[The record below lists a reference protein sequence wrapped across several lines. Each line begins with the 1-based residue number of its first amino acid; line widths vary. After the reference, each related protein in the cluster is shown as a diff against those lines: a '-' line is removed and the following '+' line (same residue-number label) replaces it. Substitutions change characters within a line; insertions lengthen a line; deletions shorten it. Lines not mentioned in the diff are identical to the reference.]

1 VLNPLESNLLKKPAI
16 IKGNSMSAPKAKILV
31 VDDEPSQRKMLQAN
45 LSLEGYQVFEA
56 DDGAN
61 AIARVSEEFFDLILM
76 DNRMSHMDG
85 IEALKE
91 IKKIS
96 PGIPVIIITA
106 YASVETAVE
115 ALQAGAHDY
124 LTKPLDIEELKF
136 KVQQSLEFWRLK
148 EDNILQKRRIENLF
162 DASRIVGRSQKMKD
176 VLETVAMVAPTEASV
191 LILGESGT
199 GKELIANA
207 LHLGSNRSDKR
218 FIKVNCA
225 ALPETLLESELFG
238 HEKGAFTGAVGRRA
252 GRFELAD
259 GGTIFLDEIGE
270 MTPATQAK
278 LLRVLQEREFE
289 PLGSS
294 RTVKVDIRI
303 ITASNRV
310 LKDEVRK
317 GTFREDLFYRLN
329 VVPINLPPLRDR
341 KEDVP
346 LLIEHFLKIYN
357 EKNGRSLQGFHPRA
371 LDALMRYPWPGN
383 IRELENVVERAV
395 ILTRDDYVPYS
406 ELPDPIREALDDP
419 LSREIREG
427 ITPGM
432 TIREMEKELI
442 IKTLEDNDGNRTRT
456 ARVLGIT
463 RRTLQHK
470 LKEYEIDQQASDS
483 GAEA

>member
-1 VLNPLESNLLKKPAI
+1 MN
-16 IKGNSMSAPKAKILV
+16 APKAKILV

-45 LSLEGYQVFEA
+45 LSLDGYQVFEA
-56 DDGAN
+56 DDGTS
-61 AIARVSEEFFDLILM
+61 AINKVSEEFFDLILM
-76 DNRMSHMDG
+76 DNRMSQMDG
-85 IEALKE
+85 IDALRE

-106 YASVETAVE
+106 YASVETAVQ

-124 LTKPLDIEELKF
+124 LTKPLDIDELRF

-207 LHLGSNRSDKR
+207 LHQGSARTDKR

-238 HEKGAFTGAVGRRA
+238 HEKGAFTGAIGRRP

-270 MTPATQAK
+270 MTLATQAK

-289 PLGSS
+289 PLGSTK
-294 RTVKVDIRI
+294 TVKVDIRI
-303 ITASNRV
+303 LAASNKI
-310 LKDEVRK
+310 LGEEVKR

-329 VVPINLPPLRDR
+329 VVPIFLPPLRER

-346 LLIEHFLKIYN
+346 LLIEHFLNIYN
-357 EKNGRSLQGFHPRA
+357 EKNGRRLHGFHPRA
-371 LDALMRYPWPGN
+371 LDALMRYSWPGN

-395 ILTRDDYVPYS
+395 ILTRDDYVPFS
-406 ELPDPIREALDDP
+406 ELPEAIRGTDGDLADQF
-419 LSREIREG
+419 REG
-427 ITPGM
+427 IRPGM

-456 ARVLGIT
+456 SRVLGIT

-470 LKEYEIDQQASDS
+470 LKEYGLDKHALDAT
-483 GAEA
+483 AEETN

>member
-1 VLNPLESNLLKKPAI
+1 
-16 IKGNSMSAPKAKILV
+16 MSAPKAKILV

-76 DNRMSHMDG
+76 DNRMSHVDG

-470 LKEYEIDQQASDS
+470 LKEYEIDQQSPDS
-483 GAEA
+483 GADA

>member
-1 VLNPLESNLLKKPAI
+1 MTEH
-16 IKGNSMSAPKAKILV
+16 KAKILV

-45 LSLEGYQVFEA
+45 LSLDGYKVFEA
-56 DDGAN
+56 EDGSD
-61 AIARVSEEFFDLILM
+61 AIARVSDEFYDLILM
-76 DNRMSHMDG
+76 DNRMSQIDG

-106 YASVETAVE
+106 HASVETAVE

-124 LTKPLDIEELKF
+124 LTKPLDIDELRI

-148 EDNILQKRRIENLF
+148 EENILQKRRIENLF
-162 DASRIVGRSQKMKD
+162 DASKIVGRSQAMKA
-176 VLETVAMVAPTEASV
+176 VLERVAMVAPSSTSV

-207 LHLGSNRSDKR
+207 IHQGSGRSDKR

-238 HEKGAFTGAVGRRA
+238 HERGAFTGAVARRP

-259 GGTIFLDEIGE
+259 GGSIFLDEIGE

-289 PLGSS
+289 PLGSTK
-294 RTVKVDIRI
+294 TVKVDIRI
-303 ITASNRV
+303 IAATNRN
-310 LKDEVRK
+310 LEEEVKR
-317 GTFREDLFYRLN
+317 GAFREDLFYRLN
-329 VVPINLPPLRDR
+329 VVPVDLPPLRER
-341 KEDVP
+341 REDIP
-346 LLIEHFLKIYN
+346 LLIDHFLNVYN
-357 EKNGRSLQGFHPRA
+357 ERNKRNLQGFHPRA
-371 LDALMRYPWPGN
+371 LDALMRYAWPGN
-383 IRELENVVERAV
+383 IRELENVVERSV
-395 ILTRDDYVPYS
+395 ILTREDYVPFS
-406 ELPDPIREALDDP
+406 ELPEAIRGAGDDP
-419 LSREIREG
+419 LYKEIRDG
-427 ITPGM
+427 IRPGM
-432 TIREMEKELI
+432 TIKEMERELI
-442 IKTLEDNDGNRTRT
+442 VKTLEDNDGNRTRT

-470 LKEYEIDQQASDS
+470 LKEYEIDQTSA
-483 GAEA
+483 

>member
-1 VLNPLESNLLKKPAI
+1 MTN
-16 IKGNSMSAPKAKILV
+16 PKAKILV
-31 VDDEPSQRKMLQAN
+31 VDDEPSQRKMLNAN

-56 DDGAN
+56 DDGAT
-61 AIARVSEEFFDLILM
+61 AIQKVSDEFFDLILM
-76 DNRMSHMDG
+76 DNRMSSMDG
-85 IEALKE
+85 IEALKG
-91 IKKIS
+91 IKNIS

-124 LTKPLDIEELKF
+124 LTKPLDIEELKI

-148 EDNILQKRRIENLF
+148 EENILQRRRIENLF
-162 DASRIVGRSQKMKD
+162 DASRIVGRSQKMKQ
-176 VLETVAMVAPTEASV
+176 VLETVAMVAPTEATV

-207 LHLGSNRSDKR
+207 LHQGSSRTDKR

-238 HEKGAFTGAVGRRA
+238 HEKGAFTGAVTRRP

-270 MTPATQAK
+270 MTLATQTK

-289 PLGSS
+289 PLGST
-294 RTVKVDIRI
+294 RTVKVDIRV

-310 LKDEVRK
+310 LREEVRK
-317 GTFREDLFYRLN
+317 GNFREDLFYRLN
-329 VVPINLPPLRDR
+329 VVPITLPPLRER
-341 KEDVP
+341 REDIP
-346 LLIEHFLKIYN
+346 LLMEHFLTIYN
-357 EKNGRSLQGFHPRA
+357 EKNGRNLLGFHPRA
-371 LDALMRYPWPGN
+371 LDAVMRYSWPGN

-395 ILTRDDYVPYS
+395 ILSKDDYVPFA
-406 ELPDPIREALDDP
+406 ELPEAIRGASGDQ
-419 LSREIREG
+419 LSEQMREG
-427 ITPGM
+427 IRPGM

-442 IKTLEDNDGNRTRT
+442 IKTLEDNDGNRTRA

-470 LKEYEIDQQASDS
+470 LKEYDLETQSGDAS
-483 GAEA
+483 AEG

>member
-1 VLNPLESNLLKKPAI
+1 MTRSK
-16 IKGNSMSAPKAKILV
+16 PKAKILV

-45 LSLEGYQVFEA
+45 LSLDGYEVLEA
-56 DDGAN
+56 EDGST

-76 DNRMSHMDG
+76 DNRMSQMDG
-85 IEALKE
+85 IEALRE

-106 YASVETAVE
+106 YASVETAIE

-124 LTKPLDIEELKF
+124 LTKPLDIDELRI
-136 KVQQSLEFWRLK
+136 KVQQTLEFWRLK
-148 EDNILQKRRIENLF
+148 EENILQKRRIENLF
-162 DASRIVGRSQKMKD
+162 DASRIVGRSAKMREI
-176 VLETVAMVAPTEASV
+176 LETVAMVAPTEASV

-207 LHLGSNRSDKR
+207 LHQGSNRADKR

-238 HEKGAFTGAVGRRA
+238 HERGAFTGAVGRRP

-289 PLGSS
+289 PLGST

-303 ITASNRV
+303 ITASNRI
-310 LKDEVRK
+310 LKEEVKK
-317 GTFREDLFYRLN
+317 GRFREDLFYRLN
-329 VVPINLPPLRDR
+329 VVPVNLPPLRER
-341 KEDVP
+341 KEDVQ

-357 EKNGRSLQGFHPRA
+357 EKNSRTVQGFHPRA
-371 LDALMRYPWPGN
+371 LDAMMRYSWPGN

-395 ILTRDDYVPYS
+395 ILARDDYIPFS
-406 ELPDPIREALDDP
+406 ELPEAVRGEAGESYTVQVRDGLQ
-419 LSREIREG
+419 SG
-427 ITPGM
+427 I

-442 IKTLEDNDGNRTRT
+442 IKTLEDNEGNRTRS
-456 ARVLGIT
+456 AGILGIT

-470 LKEYEIDQQASDS
+470 LKEYSIEQHSADDA
-483 GAEA
+483 AEA

>member
-1 VLNPLESNLLKKPAI
+1 MN
-16 IKGNSMSAPKAKILV
+16 APKAKILV
-31 VDDEPSQRKMLQAN
+31 VDDEPSQRKMLHAN
-45 LSLEGYQVFEA
+45 LSLDGYQVFEA
-56 DDGAN
+56 DDGTS
-61 AIARVSEEFFDLILM
+61 AISRVSEEFFDLILM
-76 DNRMSHMDG
+76 DNRMSQMDG
-85 IEALKE
+85 IDALKE

-106 YASVETAVE
+106 YASVETAVQ

-124 LTKPLDIEELKF
+124 LTKPLDIDELRF

-148 EDNILQKRRIENLF
+148 EDNILQRRRIENLF

-207 LHLGSNRSDKR
+207 LHQGSTRADKR

-238 HEKGAFTGAVGRRA
+238 HEKGAFTGAIGRRP

-270 MTPATQAK
+270 MSLSTQAK

-289 PLGSS
+289 PLGSTK
-294 RTVKVDIRI
+294 TVKVDIRI
-303 ITASNRV
+303 IAASNKI
-310 LKDEVRK
+310 LGEEVKR

-329 VVPINLPPLRDR
+329 VVPILLPPLRDR

-346 LLIEHFLKIYN
+346 LLIEHFLSIYN
-357 EKNGRSLQGFHPRA
+357 EKNGRMLHGFHPRA
-371 LDALMRYPWPGN
+371 LDALMRYAWPGN

-395 ILTRDDYVPYS
+395 ILTRDDYVPFS
-406 ELPDPIREALDDP
+406 ELPEAIRGTDGDP
-419 LSREIREG
+419 LSDQFREG
-427 ITPGM
+427 IRPGM

-456 ARVLGIT
+456 SRVLGIT

-470 LKEYEIDQQASDS
+470 LKEYGLDKHAMDAS
-483 GAEA
+483 GEE

>member
-1 VLNPLESNLLKKPAI
+1 MA
-16 IKGNSMSAPKAKILV
+16 APKAKILV
-31 VDDEPSQRKMLQAN
+31 VDDEPSQRQMLKAN
-45 LSLEGYQVFEA
+45 LSLDNYQVFEA
-56 DDGAN
+56 GDGSD
-61 AIARVSEEFFDLILM
+61 AIAKVSEEFFDLILM
-76 DNRMSHMDG
+76 DNRMSQMDG

-106 YASVETAVE
+106 YASVETAVQ

-124 LTKPLDIEELKF
+124 LTKPLDMDELRIKIH
-136 KVQQSLEFWRLK
+136 QTLEFWRLK
-148 EDNILQKRRIENLF
+148 EDNILQRRRLENLF
-162 DASRIVGRSQKMKD
+162 DASRIIGRSPLMKA
-176 VLETVAMVAPTEASV
+176 VLEMVATVAPTEASV

-207 LHLGSNRSDKR
+207 LHQGSNRSDKR

-238 HEKGAFTGAVGRRA
+238 HEKGAFTGAVGRRP

-289 PLGSS
+289 PLGST

-303 ITASNRV
+303 IAASNKV
-310 LKDEVRK
+310 LQDEVAK
-317 GTFREDLFYRLN
+317 GTFRDDLFYRLN
-329 VVPINLPPLRDR
+329 VITITLPPLRER
-341 KEDVP
+341 KEDIPILVD
-346 LLIEHFLKIYN
+346 HFLKMYN
-357 EKNGRSLQGFHPRA
+357 EKNGRSVQGFHPRA
-371 LDALMRYPWPGN
+371 IDALMRYPWPGN

-395 ILTRDDYVPYS
+395 ILTRDEHVMFPD
-406 ELPDPIREALDDP
+406 LPAAIQECAGEEFSQQIRQ
-419 LSREIREG
+419 G
-427 ITPGM
+427 ITPGL
-432 TIREMEKELI
+432 TIREMERELI
-442 IKTLEDNDGNRTRT
+442 IRTLEDNDSNRTRS

-470 LKEYEIDQQASDS
+470 LKEYGLDQLSSDLS
-483 GAEA
+483 GEN